1 MTTSAALVV
10 ILIGVGACAGERD
23 VGRQLLLS
31 EPASA
36 PPDIPAACEIT
47 ARRCSR
53 CHPLDRLLQARVTS
67 PGHWHA
73 YVRRMRLT
81 PGSGIRLAE
90 QHVITRCLVFRSFG
104 ATGLAE
110 LEAR

>member
-10 ILIGVGACAGERD
+10 VLVGFGACAGERD
-23 VGRQLLLS
+23 LGRRLLLS

-36 PPDIPAACEIT
+36 PSDIPAACELA

-53 CHPLDRLLQARVTS
+53 CHPLDRLVQARVTS
-67 PGHWHA
+67 PGHWGT

-81 PGSGIRLAE
+81 PGSGIPVTDEHA
-90 QHVITRCLVFRSFG
+90 ITRCLVFRSFG

-110 LEAR
+110 LEAP

>member
-1 MTTSAALVV
+1 MTTSAAFVVFLFALV
-10 ILIGVGACAGERD
+10 ACVGERD
-23 VGRQLLLS
+23 IGRQVLLA

-53 CHPLDRLLQARVTS
+53 CHPLDRLVQARVTS
-67 PGHWHA
+67 PGHWRT

-81 PGSGIRLAE
+81 PGSGISLAE
-90 QHVITRCLVFRSFG
+90 QDVITRCLVFRSFG